1 MRTLARGLWILGLVG
16 AGALV
21 SGTGGA
27 DPPKRGDAAGTKTP
41 SPCARRHPGVGA
53 VRAGAPRQGSTVALA
68 QLGATTLAYV
78 ADEDDDY
85 LRTIDVE
92 TKTERA
98 VTPLAGTPSQLMV
111 LADGRVAVALRDKN
125 QIQILEPTGRAD
137 APLET
142 RCAVPAAAEPVGLA
156 ATPDDARLIVTSAWG
171 MKLTTY
177 DVASM
182 TRQLEVDIPREPRGV
197 VVDDDGERAFVAH
210 VVGAK
215 LSVVDLGAGRRPVRE
230 IDLRVQRQFGTTLET
245 IRGSGCQGFAL
256 AKSIAPA
263 SGRLKDQDESLPSER
278 SRPMVGRLFAP
289 MVTVDQGERG
299 GRSSGYGPEDGS
311 ATEVGMVSVVDAAAE
326 RALTRSVLG
335 ERIQRSQECI
345 LPRAAAVVADTGAL
359 LVACM
364 GIDAIVELDG
374 RGVDPSRLERR
385 RWSVPA
391 GPTGVAVDAK
401 HERAVVWSQ
410 FHRTASVIA
419 LDGSAKVASIAVT
432 RRQDSRMTPELAWGR
447 VLFHVTDDARIS
459 KDGRACASCHPDGR
473 EDALT
478 WSTPD
483 GPRQTVMLA
492 GRLSSSAPFG
502 WTGSRKTLAGHVTQ
516 TFERLGGIG
525 LDKDPSEEAPVLLRK
540 TSSGAKD
547 AAPAIEIPLK
557 DTGPAFRALVA
568 YLGSLRTPVPEPPPH
583 SAELIARGRSVFFS
597 EGQGACASCH
607 VGGSGVDQQVHN
619 VGAKTEG
626 LALDTPSL
634 RFVRGTAPYFHD
646 GRYKTLEE
654 LLVASDH
661 AMGHP
666 LRLSQRDRTALTA
679 YLETL

>member
-1 MRTLARGLWILGLVG
+1 M
-16 AGALV
+16 
-21 SGTGGA
+21 
-27 DPPKRGDAAGTKTP
+27 
-41 SPCARRHPGVGA
+41 
-53 VRAGAPRQGSTVALA
+53 ALA
-68 QLGATTLAYV
+68 QLGATTLAYI

-92 TKTERA
+92 TRTERA
-98 VTPLAGTPSQLMV
+98 VTPLAGTPSQLLV

-137 APLET
+137 APLEA

-171 MKLTTY
+171 QKLTTY

-182 TRQLEVDIPREPRGV
+182 TRQIEVDIPREPRGV

-215 LSVVDLGAGRRPVRE
+215 LSVVDLGGGRRPVRE
-230 IDLRVQRQFGTTLET
+230 IDLRVRRQFGANLET
-245 IRGSGCQGFAL
+245 TSGSGCQGFAL
-256 AKSIAPA
+256 AKSIAP
-263 SGRLKDQDESLPSER
+263 SSDRLKDQNESLPSER
-278 SRPMVGRLFAP
+278 PRPMVGRLFAP
-289 MVTVDQGERG
+289 MVTVDPGERG
-299 GRSSGYGPEDGS
+299 GRSSGYGSEDGS
-311 ATEVGMVSVVDAAAE
+311 ATEVGMVSVIDAAAE

-335 ERIQRSQECI
+335 ERVQRSQECI
-345 LPRAAAVVADTGAL
+345 LPRAAAVVEGTGSL

-364 GIDAIVELDG
+364 GIDVIVELDG

-385 RWSVPA
+385 RWHVPA
-391 GPTGVAVDAK
+391 GPTGIAVDMK

-419 LDGSAKVASIAVT
+419 LGGSAGAPIASVAVK
-432 RRQDSRMTPELAWGR
+432 RRKDSRMTPDLAWGR

-492 GRLSSSAPFG
+492 GRLSTSAPFG
-502 WTGSRKTLAGHVTQ
+502 WTGSNKTLAGHVTQ
-516 TFERLGGIG
+516 TFERLGGSG
-525 LDKDPSEEAPVLLRK
+525 LDKDPWEAEPARRKNRSSSSAEGSSSASETPPRE
-540 TSSGAKD
+540 
-547 AAPAIEIPLK
+547 
-557 DTGPAFRALVA
+557 TGPAFRALVA
-568 YLGSLRTPVPEPPPH
+568 YLGSLRTPVADPPPH
-583 SAELIARGRSVFFS
+583 SAELIARGRSVFFA
-597 EGQGACASCH
+597 EGQGACARCH

-646 GRYKTLEE
+646 GRYPTLEE